1 MQETQQQKKKAD
13 ALGEIATKSAKAAL
27 EQAIKE
33 RRPVM
38 QYAELEQRL
47 DNNDYTDNRF
57 QTIMARDDPY
67 VARGLGFGEMF
78 ANPYKQAIRTKI
90 ANENNKREADYINK
104 RNKIAASRQYNSDV
118 ERYNDRLEAR
128 NEKKN
133 AQVQDFI
140 NNAGLFSN
148 NEKTMRDQDIK
159 TQMNLHNNL
168 VYQLADDIR
177 NGRLT
182 PDEAVRRARSSR
194 DSVKLMPRDNEV
206 GSVGLDDVKDSSFVR
221 RNDDGIIDNI
231 SYGLQK
237 LGNWIGNSG
246 LDYRK
251 RKEELEF
258 KYNAGQ
264 VAEREYMQGRRLIQ
278 PSEQQLQRIINSLS
292 PEDKAFF
299 GQLSKIGAKVL
310 FSADANTGKL
320 RLIPVAKNGKEL
332 SSKGIDIDGIINNMR
347 DMEQEN
353 YLNSYDTNYI
363 PRNVNG

>member
-13 ALGEIATKSAKAAL
+13 ALGDMATEFAKTAL
-27 EQAIKE
+27 EKAIKE

-38 QYAELEQRL
+38 QYAELEQSL

-90 ANENNKREADYINK
+90 ANENNRREADYINK
-104 RNKIAASRQYNSDV
+104 ANRIKASRQYNADV
-118 ERYNDRLEAR
+118 AAYNDRLEAR

-148 NEKTMRDQDIK
+148 NEKTMRDQDIR
-159 TQMNLHNNL
+159 TQMNMHNNL
-168 VYQLADDIR
+168 VYKLADDIR
-177 NGRLT
+177 NDRIT
-182 PDEAVRRARSSR
+182 PEEAVRRVRSSR

-206 GSVGLDDVKDSSFVR
+206 GSIGLDDVKNSSFVR
-221 RNDDGIIDNI
+221 RNDDGILDNI

-237 LGNWIGNSG
+237 AGNWIGNWG
-246 LDYRK
+246 LDYKK

-278 PSEQQLQRIINSLS
+278 PNEQQLQQIINSLS

-310 FSADANTGKL
+310 FSADAASGKL